1 MLNIGSVRYA
11 PAVTAF
17 PAGITT
23 GSTWD
28 TSLMYA
34 RGNALGMFQFHGRGD
49 VPLNWIMN
57 RHGIESARCS
67 CSAGTRSWTAWQN
80 PSGRTLNALERLDA
94 EQYRLEGIGKAFR
107 MIHIWQASLWLRY
120 GPWP

>member
-1 MLNIGSVRYA
+1 MTTVLNIGSVRYA
-11 PAVTAF
+11 PGVTAF

-34 RGNALGMFQFHGRGD
+34 RGNALGMFHFQRRED
-49 VPLNWIMN
+49 IPLKWIMN
-57 RHGIESARCS
+57 RHGIESAWSS
-67 CSAGTRSWTAWQN
+67 CSAGTRSWTAWEN
-80 PSGRTLNALERLDA
+80 PSGRIRNALERLEA

-107 MIHIWQASLWLRY
+107 MIHICQASL
-120 GPWP
+120 